1 MAPTAGAI
9 VIGITRSLEPATK
22 KQMNFPFS
30 LNLRTRS
37 VPSEVVFGAIIVK
50 RPSGDIVDVMDSC
63 LTPGGIVIRRRNL
76 RNQQKVSLRN
86 FLLLI
91 GLGELEDNLLPRNTA
106 IWIFAL
112 IMFGYF
118 KQIFTINE
126 QLAQL
131 FLRNTVNNDVFIG
144 GFHHDF
150 IGLKVRDVHHDLSR
164 NET

>member
-1 MAPTAGAI
+1 M
-9 VIGITRSLEPATK
+9 SLK
-22 KQMNFPFS
+22 
-30 LNLRTRS
+30 
-37 VPSEVVFGAIIVK
+37 
-50 RPSGDIVDVMDSC
+50 
-63 LTPGGIVIRRRNL
+63 
-76 RNQQKVSLRN
+76 N

>member
-76 RNQQKVSLRN
+76 RN
-86 FLLLI
+86 
-91 GLGELEDNLLPRNTA
+91 
-106 IWIFAL
+106 
-112 IMFGYF
+112 
-118 KQIFTINE
+118 
-126 QLAQL
+126 
-131 FLRNTVNNDVFIG
+131 
-144 GFHHDF
+144 
-150 IGLKVRDVHHDLSR
+150 
-164 NET
+164 